1 MGEDG
6 KVAVRNVRKDAMKRL
21 DKHEFPKDTRKGLED
36 AIQKVTDG
44 YVKKVDDLV
53 KSKTDELMKV

>member
-21 DKHEFPKDTRKGLED
+21 DKHEFPKDTRKALED
-36 AIQKVTDG
+36 TIQKITDK
-44 YVKKVDDLV
+44 YVKNVDELIKA
-53 KSKTDELMKV
+53 KSDELMKV